1 MEFVVDA
8 ALKTEFL
15 KSDCAFIARL
25 KKKAYKLGYSTQ
37 GIRQSH
43 PVVWRTETEEIRDKN
58 KTKKQNSASAEFSRG
73 NCQ

>member
-25 KKKAYKLGYSTQ
+25 RKKVYKLGDSTQ
-37 GIRQSH
+37 GSRKSH
-43 PVVWRTETEEIRDKN
+43 PVV
-58 KTKKQNSASAEFSRG
+58 
-73 NCQ
+73 

>member
-25 KKKAYKLGYSTQ
+25 RKKVYKLGYSTQ
-37 GIRQSH
+37 GTRQGH
-43 PVVWRTETEEIRDKN
+43 PGV
-58 KTKKQNSASAEFSRG
+58 
-73 NCQ
+73 